1 MKPNNNFNLTHSLL
15 QTVREVVAGER
26 SIAVRDVAAAAALER
41 KRLRHSLRQKSAPRA
56 KEPTVMISHGKG
68 GGVKVIPK
76 SQYNPKIHDLADEKE
91 PMAAPVAKVDAK
103 KMDRRKVIA
112 KTIEKK
118 KNGIK
123 LSGKAEFVDVR
134 PKMNEAHGEWEA
146 QREFPGRDAFIVK
159 APDGKTYR
167 VINGQSNAMA
177 IRIAKSKRYSGEV
190 KVIKKLNKEET
201 EQNKSVDEEVEQVD
215 EISRGLASRYIAKT
229 KDSSS
234 RKAGR
239 ALALKKKWGDKN
251 YGTPEPRVKA
261 TEEVEQ
267 VDEISKATLGSYVK
281 KASHDVATKSAATGR
296 YGERSREHTKN
307 AKSGPA
313 HAYWGD
319 TMAARDAD
327 KVADKF
333 FKKSWARRQGIAKA
347 TDKLIKKEEVEQVD
361 ELSSN
366 KLKNYAI
373 SATRTHD
380 KLKRVNVSHDAEA
393 SGIKNRTMQNRAA
406 GIAKATDKLTKT

>member
-15 QTVREVVAGER
+15 QTVREVVAQEATMTGKK
-26 SIAVRDVAAAAALER
+26 AMP
-41 KRLRHSLRQKSAPRA
+41 KK

-134 PKMNEAHGEWEA
+134 PKMNE
-146 QREFPGRDAFIVK
+146 
-159 APDGKTYR
+159 T
-167 VINGQSNAMA
+167 
-177 IRIAKSKRYSGEV
+177 IAGPA
-190 KVIKKLNKEET
+190 
-201 EQNKSVDEEVEQVD
+201 EVEQVD
-215 EISRGLASRYIAKT
+215 EL
-229 KDSSS
+229 
-234 RKAGR
+234 
-239 ALALKKKWGDKN
+239 
-251 YGTPEPRVKA
+251 
-261 TEEVEQ
+261 
-267 VDEISKATLGSYVK
+267 SKATLGSYIK
-281 KASHDVATKSAATGR
+281 KASHDVSSTSAHSGR
-296 YGERSREHTKN
+296 YREKATHHTNN
-307 AKSGPA
+307 AKSNPPPA
-313 HAYWGD
+313 RVKIDHAWHAAWALHRKHAA
-319 TMAARDAD
+319 AARDAH
-327 KVADKF
+327 KVADKHF
-333 FKKSWARRQGIAKA
+333 EKSWARSQGIAKA

>member
-15 QTVREVVAGER
+15 QTVREVVAQEATMTGKK
-26 SIAVRDVAAAAALER
+26 AMP
-41 KRLRHSLRQKSAPRA
+41 KK

-146 QREFPGRDAFIVK
+146 HQLALGRDAFIVK

-267 VDEISKATLGSYVK
+267 VDELSKATLGSYIK
-281 KASHDVATKSAATGR
+281 KASHDVSSTSAHSGR
-296 YGERSREHTKN
+296 YGEKATQHTNN
-307 AKSGPA
+307 AKSNQPA
-313 HAYWGD
+313 GGGQIDHAAWAKHRKD
-319 TMAARDAD
+319 AAAARDAD
-327 KVADKF
+327 KVADKHLE
-333 FKKSWARRQGIAKA
+333 KSWARRQGIAKA
-347 TDKLIKKEEVEQVD
+347 TDKL
-361 ELSSN
+361 
-366 KLKNYAI
+366 
-373 SATRTHD
+373 
-380 KLKRVNVSHDAEA
+380 
-393 SGIKNRTMQNRAA
+393 
-406 GIAKATDKLTKT
+406 TKT

>member
-15 QTVREVVAGER
+15 QTVREVVAQEATMTGKK
-26 SIAVRDVAAAAALER
+26 AMP
-41 KRLRHSLRQKSAPRA
+41 KK

-134 PKMNEAHGEWEA
+134 PKMNEA
-146 QREFPGRDAFIVK
+146 I
-159 APDGKTYR
+159 DGP
-167 VINGQSNAMA
+167 A
-177 IRIAKSKRYSGEV
+177 
-190 KVIKKLNKEET
+190 
-201 EQNKSVDEEVEQVD
+201 EVEQVD

-251 YGTPEPRVKA
+251 YGTSEPRVKA

>member
-15 QTVREVVAGER
+15 QTVREVVAQEATMTGKK
-26 SIAVRDVAAAAALER
+26 AMP
-41 KRLRHSLRQKSAPRA
+41 KK

-134 PKMNEAHGEWEA
+134 PKMNET
-146 QREFPGRDAFIVK
+146 I
-159 APDGKTYR
+159 DGP
-167 VINGQSNAMA
+167 A
-177 IRIAKSKRYSGEV
+177 
-190 KVIKKLNKEET
+190 
-201 EQNKSVDEEVEQVD
+201 EVEQVD
-215 EISRGLASRYIAKT
+215 EISRGLASRYIDKT

-251 YGTPEPRVKA
+251 YGTSEPRVKA
-261 TEEVEQ
+261 TEEVSEGYGNDLSRGLSTSSHIKKNTGHKVHFNTKGQ
-267 VDEISKATLGSYVK
+267 MIHTDSNKVITHNADNHSVPELIQHAKTL
-281 KASHDVATKSAATGR
+281 R
-296 YGERSREHTKN
+296 
-307 AKSGPA
+307 
-313 HAYWGD
+313 
-319 TMAARDAD
+319 
-327 KVADKF
+327 
-333 FKKSWARRQGIAKA
+333 KKSNR
-347 TDKLIKKEEVEQVD
+347 L
-361 ELSSN
+361 
-366 KLKNYAI
+366 
-373 SATRTHD
+373 TRFQRLH
-380 KLKRVNVSHDAEA
+380 LVR
-393 SGIKNRTMQNRAA
+393 M
-406 GIAKATDKLTKT
+406 